1 MANMH
6 SLSSGSVYIKK
17 KRITV
22 NRAVFN
28 WRLTKALPCPWVET
42 ALKPIRLQDSLP
54 CPLRKI
60 RGIILFSC

>member
-17 KRITV
+17 KITV

-28 WRLTKALPCPWVET
+28 WRLTKALPCPRVET
-42 ALKPIRLQDSLP
+42 ALKPIRLQDWLP